1 MFRLHFLRIFPGL
14 LVALLLVRDSAYAKF
29 TLEFTDGRKITVS
42 NYKEVGQTVTVYT
55 SNGSFA
61 FRKSDI
67 ARIIDIESPQPK
79 PTRPMQAPAYTPP
92 PAPQPT
98 EERPTVSSPLIPRT
112 TTHDPLPLPDWD
124 VMFGFVAEG
133 VYRARFF
140 IALFAGLKV
149 LQFFLPASIR

>member
-1 MFRLHFLRIFPGL
+1 MARRRFLRILSIFLATFLFTRG
-14 LVALLLVRDSAYAKF
+14 SAEAKY

-42 NYKEVGQTVTVYT
+42 NYEEVGQTVKVYT

-61 FRKSDI
+61 FQKKDI
-67 ARIIDIESPQPK
+67 VRIIDLDPAQPQRSVRA
-79 PTRPMQAPAYTPP
+79 PTYTPP
-92 PAPQPT
+92 SEPQST
-98 EERPTVSSPLIPRT
+98 VERPAVSAPLRPRASIPVE
-112 TTHDPLPLPDWD
+112 PLPLPGWD

-133 VYRARFF
+133 MYRARFF